1 MINQD
6 YRNKR
11 QAYDEKV
18 KAAKTT
24 GMKFTTV
31 SGGSIEPF
39 YGPDDIEN
47 IN

>member
-1 MINQD
+1 MNDDGYKERKKD
-6 YRNKR
+6 YS
-11 QAYDEKV
+11 EKA

-31 SGGSIEPF
+31 SGRPVDVL
-39 YGPDDIEN
+39 YGPDDVEH